1 MLGRQRL
8 IALASA
14 LVLLSAVGAVVHE
27 APGAFRDRVREGGAY
42 HGLGSRDRLFLA
54 LRAYDIDT
62 DVYVLALDH
71 IPLDATY
78 ALLTGP
84 DTRVSSGIVL
94 QKVDALAPYAF
105 LPRRRVALEQAQWV
119 ISYGVK
125 PDAVGVP
132 VGSLYDTG
140 AGRWVAQ
147 VRR

>member
-1 MLGRQRL
+1 MALG
-8 IALASA
+8 SA

-27 APGAFRDRVREGGAY
+27 APGAFRDRVRAGGAY
-42 HGLGSRDRLFLA
+42 HDLGHRDRLFLA

-71 IPLDATY
+71 IPLGATY

-94 QKVDALAPYAF
+94 PKVDALAPYAF
-105 LPRRRVALEQAQWV
+105 LPRRRVPVEHAQWV

-125 PDAVGVP
+125 PDAIGAP
-132 VGSLYDTG
+132 VGPLYDTG
-140 AGRWVAQ
+140 NGRWVAQ

>member
-1 MLGRQRL
+1 MHRLRPLSML
-8 IALASA
+8 IAA
-14 LVLLSAVGAVVHE
+14 LVLLSAVGAVVHA
-27 APGAFRDRVREGGAY
+27 APSAFRDRVRDGGAY
-42 HGLGSRDRLFLA
+42 RDLDRRGRLFLA

-62 DVYVLALDH
+62 DVYILALDH

-94 QKVDALAPYAF
+94 PKVDALGPYAF
-105 LPRRRVALEQAQWV
+105 LPRRRVAVAEAQWV

-125 PDAVGVP
+125 PENAGVP
-132 VGSLYDTG
+132 LGPLFDTG
-140 AGRWVAQ
+140 NGRWVAQ